1 MLAGLVV
8 ALLVSVQWLPWLEL
22 YRDGRPFTARGK
34 PEFATVGAL
43 HPKELLIL
51 LFPDALGNPYAGIPS
66 PHQPLWF
73 YHEKACYVGLV
84 TLGLIVIGLASR
96 RRRRWQLPMLVLCGL
111 ALMMAMG
118 GNSPLFRLTSA
129 LLPGPT
135 QFYCP
140 ARVGALLCFFAP
152 LLAASGLE
160 AVLNRE
166 ASVGGRWRGPPS
178 CLWACWPAA
187 PPRWPCVA

>member
-1 MLAGLVV
+1 M
-8 ALLVSVQWLPWLEL
+8 
-22 YRDGRPFTARGK
+22 
-34 PEFATVGAL
+34 
-43 HPKELLIL
+43 

-96 RRRRWQLPMLVLCGL
+96 RRRRWQLPMVALCGL

-118 GNSPLFRLTSA
+118 GNFPLFRLTSA
-129 LLPGPT
+129 LLPGFT

-166 ASVGGRWRGPPS
+166 AFVGGRWARPALLLVGLLVCCAAALAMRRVTQTSYFDFVRASLLGPLCRAGLLAVAS
-178 CLWACWPAA
+178 LAA
-187 PPRWPCVA
+187 TAGAWRLARR